1 MLGFLPSN
9 LQFPVISSS
18 YDCLKMLKM
27 IQGIT
32 IDASS
37 RSRYCWHNS
46 LSYTIL
52 MQLCTTTYMRH
63 VTTCYCLRIHQMS
76 SSIFINL
83 LRTYQMH
90 LYLGQNSFNF
100 YFSYNVLCYI
110 QRVSIRIEY
119 DKDWKMFYL
128 FRYPYFH
135 ANNASIHPMKI
146 KSITSNSKDVA
157 ADIVVIILK
166 CYCCRI
172 YVRVSCA
179 QVSSTTNVI
188 IGQMILQIS
197 LMLLIINTT
206 GRINVEVK
214 REWDECP
221 YKLFL
226 F

>member
-1 MLGFLPSN
+1 
-9 LQFPVISSS
+9 
-18 YDCLKMLKM
+18 M

-63 VTTCYCLRIHQMS
+63 VAFCYCLRIHQMS

-110 QRVSIRIEY
+110 YICSTIKIETFL
-119 DKDWKMFYL
+119 FYL
-128 FRYPYFH
+128 FRYSYFH
-135 ANNASIHPMKI
+135 ANNASIHPKKI
-146 KSITSNSKDVA
+146 KSVISNSKDVA

-179 QVSSTTNVI
+179 QVVL
-188 IGQMILQIS
+188 QMS
-197 LMLLIINTT
+197 LL
-206 GRINVEVK
+206 VK
-214 REWDECP
+214 WFFKKVSCC
-221 YKLFL
+221 
-226 F
+226 

>member
-1 MLGFLPSN
+1 
-9 LQFPVISSS
+9 
-18 YDCLKMLKM
+18 M

-52 MQLCTTTYMRH
+52 KQLCTTTYMRH
-63 VTTCYCLRIHQMS
+63 VAFCYCLRIHQMS

-110 QRVSIRIEY
+110 YMYTNSTIKIERC
-119 DKDWKMFYL
+119 FYL
-128 FRYPYFH
+128 FRYSYFN

-146 KSITSNSKDVA
+146 KSVISNSKDVA

-179 QVSSTTNVI
+179 QVVL
-188 IGQMILQIS
+188 QMS
-197 LMLLIINTT
+197 LL
-206 GRINVEVK
+206 VK
-214 REWDECP
+214 WFFKKVSCC
-221 YKLFL
+221 
-226 F
+226 

>member
-1 MLGFLPSN
+1 
-9 LQFPVISSS
+9 
-18 YDCLKMLKM
+18 M

-63 VTTCYCLRIHQMS
+63 VAFCYCLRIHQMS

-110 QRVSIRIEY
+110 YIYIRRYSYKVYVKEFQFEKSTIKIERC
-119 DKDWKMFYL
+119 FYL
-128 FRYPYFH
+128 FRYSYFH

-146 KSITSNSKDVA
+146 KSVSSNSKDVA

-179 QVSSTTNVI
+179 QVVL
-188 IGQMILQIS
+188 QMS
-197 LMLLIINTT
+197 LL
-206 GRINVEVK
+206 VK
-214 REWDECP
+214 WFFKKVSCC
-221 YKLFL
+221 
-226 F
+226 